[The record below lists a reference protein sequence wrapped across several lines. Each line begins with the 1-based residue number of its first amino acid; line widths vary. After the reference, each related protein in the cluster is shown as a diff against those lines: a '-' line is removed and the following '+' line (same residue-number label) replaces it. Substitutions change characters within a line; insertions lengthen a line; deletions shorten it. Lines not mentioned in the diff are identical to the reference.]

1 MYRLSG
7 LAAAGLQILKEIKPA
22 FANQYGQAPCLLM
35 AGPFALM
42 VMVCA
47 SSGAT
52 TASFSSGPDF
62 LKSAVAAV
70 PAIAAPQNMAA
81 RTPGVAGQSK
91 LPLTGTQIDLYK
103 DIFRLQ
109 DAGNMNLATAL
120 TEDLKDKSLMG
131 HVKAQKLLHPS
142 YKASFAELKDWMG
155 HYADLPQ
162 AGQIARLA
170 NARAPKGQGGF
181 KPAAGKST
189 VIETLEDQSL
199 SAKTYKS
206 KVKRSPAQEAMA
218 QKLISD
224 VKKHVQIYEPSYALR
239 LLNESSASLYLDSV
253 EKDRIR
259 ALVASGY
266 LYAGKVEEAERIS
279 RTAMLAS
286 GGGAPMAGWIH
297 GLASW
302 QMKNYKQAAKSF
314 ETAARS
320 PYATGWMSAG
330 AAYWAARSY
339 NQFGNTARKADFLEL
354 AATHPRTFYGLLA
367 IAALEEQEDVAWE
380 TPRLSALQRHQI
392 TATPAGQRAENL
404 LAVGQV
410 SLAEAELRTLYK
422 SADLQGKKALR
433 AYAYDRNLP
442 SLSMRLAHA
451 IRSGSNDEID
461 AALYPTMPWSPQKG
475 YRIDRALVH
484 AIVRQESKFNPSA
497 QNSGSGAT
505 GLMQL
510 MPRTAYH
517 VAKDDKYL
525 TDEGRAELK
534 NPSISLSLGQKY
546 IEELLNNDLVG
557 QDLLSL
563 AIAYNA
569 GPGTLAKWK
578 SEREGMN
585 DPLLFIETI
594 PFHETRNYV
603 EHVMANYWM
612 YRMRFNQPNDSM
624 VALAD
629 GKWARYAS
637 HDKDAVKFADAS
649 R

>member
-47 SSGAT
+47 SAGT
-52 TASFSSGPDF
+52 TSTSFYQGSDF
-62 LKSAVAAV
+62 LKSAEAAV
-70 PAIAAPQNMAA
+70 PAVVAPQTFAA
-81 RTPGVAGQSK
+81 RTMGLSGQSRS
-91 LPLTGTQIDLYK
+91 PLGGTQIDLYK

-109 DAGNMNLATAL
+109 EAGNMNLAAAL
-120 TEDLKDKSLMG
+120 AGDLKDKSLMG
-131 HVKAQKLLHPS
+131 HVLAQKLLHPS
-142 YKASFAELKDWMG
+142 YRASFAELKDWMG
-155 HYADLPQ
+155 KYADLPQ
-162 AGQIARLA
+162 ASQIARLA

-181 KPAAGKST
+181 KAANGKVAT
-189 VIETLEDQSL
+189 IEGLEDQSL

-206 KVKRSPAQEAMA
+206 KIKRSSDQEAMA

-239 LLNESSASLYLDSV
+239 LLNESPASLYLDAV

-259 ALVASGY
+259 AMAASGY
-266 LYAGKVEEAERIS
+266 LYAGKVEEAERIARAAMTAS
-279 RTAMLAS
+279 REA
-286 GGGAPMAGWIH
+286 APMAGWVH

-314 ETAARS
+314 ETTARS
-320 PYATGWMSAG
+320 AYATGWMSAG
-330 AAYWAARSY
+330 AAYWAARAY
-339 NQFGNTARKADFLEL
+339 DRIGNARRKADFLEL
-354 AATHPRTFYGLLA
+354 AASHPRTFYGLLA
-367 IAALEEQEDVAWE
+367 IAALEDQKDVEWA
-380 TPRLSALQRHQI
+380 TPRLSAVQQRQI
-392 TATPAGQRAENL
+392 TATPAGQRAEKL
-404 LAVGQV
+404 LAVGQL

-422 SADLQGKKALR
+422 SSDLHGKKALR

-451 IRSGSNDEID
+451 IRSGSSDEID

-603 EHVMANYWM
+603 EQVMANYWM